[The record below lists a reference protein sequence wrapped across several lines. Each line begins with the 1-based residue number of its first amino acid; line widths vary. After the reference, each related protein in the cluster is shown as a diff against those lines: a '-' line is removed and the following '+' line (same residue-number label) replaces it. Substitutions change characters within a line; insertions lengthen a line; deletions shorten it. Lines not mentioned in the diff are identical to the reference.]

1 VSQSLGYIP
10 KSGITG
16 SNGRSMSSFLSKG
29 SVSDSGQ
36 GSRSFF
42 FCFGVKLG
50 LRLWLELG
58 LVRNYRIDK
67 QASFIY
73 SSIHHRSASYVQEA
87 AESPH
92 CDVDYI
98 LLGVIDIGGMLG
110 SQWLVTTCA
119 HFFSIPQDIALAA

>member
-42 FCFGVKLG
+42 FALG
-50 LRLWLELG
+50 
-58 LVRNYRIDK
+58 
-67 QASFIY
+67 
-73 SSIHHRSASYVQEA
+73 
-87 AESPH
+87 
-92 CDVDYI
+92 
-98 LLGVIDIGGMLG
+98 
-110 SQWLVTTCA
+110 
-119 HFFSIPQDIALAA
+119 